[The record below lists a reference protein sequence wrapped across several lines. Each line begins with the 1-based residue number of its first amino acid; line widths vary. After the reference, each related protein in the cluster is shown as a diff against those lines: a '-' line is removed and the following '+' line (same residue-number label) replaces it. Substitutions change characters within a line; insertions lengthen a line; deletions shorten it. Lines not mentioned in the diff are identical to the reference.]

1 MRTRTNT
8 RINRST
14 QADTRA
20 HAHADTRTCVAYLWD
35 LLTAF
40 VDYFRAPRVPQ
51 IVRNAVVFGLCFAP
65 KGATGFPTAHFG
77 ANLGTK
83 LPKNVVIWA

>member
-1 MRTRTNT
+1 MRGLPLG
-8 RINRST
+8 SL
-14 QADTRA
+14 DSF
-20 HAHADTRTCVAYLWD
+20 CG
-35 LLTAF
+35 
-40 VDYFRAPRVPQ
+40 PRVPQ

-65 KGATGFPTAHFG
+65 EGATGFPTAHFG